1 MDLRLLEIV
10 INDQFAAEVEQ
21 LFEKKDI
28 SEFWRTCGCNTN
40 IIFKAIIKTEK
51 TEKIMDALEQ
61 RYSHMDH
68 FRMVLLP
75 LEASFPSSKEIEDN
89 GKTVETDQTAV
100 EEEKPPLRVSRQELY
115 NDLFSLSRIS
125 TFFLTMI
132 ILSVIVAAIGLLK
145 NNAAV
150 VIGAMVIAPLLGPN
164 VALSLATT
172 LGDFELGKNALIT
185 NFTGLTT
192 GFLMAAL
199 IGYFISVDPTIPE
212 IANRTE
218 VGFADI
224 ILALAS
230 GIAAALSFSSSTA
243 SALIGVMVAVAL
255 MPPLV
260 ASGLLLGAGYP
271 VKSFDAFLLVMI
283 NMICINLAGVT
294 TFLLKGIRPFRWW
307 EAKKAKK
314 ATMKAILIW
323 TVLLVIL
330 FLLIFLKT

>member
-1 MDLRLLEIV
+1 M
-10 INDQFAAEVEQ
+10 
-21 LFEKKDI
+21 
-28 SEFWRTCGCNTN
+28 
-40 IIFKAIIKTEK
+40 
-51 TEKIMDALEQ
+51 
-61 RYSHMDH
+61 
-68 FRMVLLP
+68 
-75 LEASFPSSKEIEDN
+75 
-89 GKTVETDQTAV
+89 
-100 EEEKPPLRVSRQELY
+100 Y

-125 TFFLTMI
+125 IFFLTMI

-199 IGYFISVDPTIPE
+199 IGYFITVDPTIPE

-294 TFLLKGIRPFRWW
+294 TFLLKGIRPFSWW
-307 EAKKAKK
+307 EDKKA
-314 ATMKAILIW
+314 MKAILIW

-330 FLLIFLKT
+330 FLLITLKT